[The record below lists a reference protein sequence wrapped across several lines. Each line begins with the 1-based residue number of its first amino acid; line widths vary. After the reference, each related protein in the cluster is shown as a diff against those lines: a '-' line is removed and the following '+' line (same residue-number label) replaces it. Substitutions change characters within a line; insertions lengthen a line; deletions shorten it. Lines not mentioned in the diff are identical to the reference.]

1 MQGVYEIL
9 NFLTGDDLY
18 THQIPR
24 AMRECRPWLASQF
37 PQLMDDAPGMP
48 DRLADM
54 DRRIETVS
62 QDRASIAKV
71 IEQWVETL
79 RVTMGLPE
87 MLPVYELGAD
97 MHTRVDPIEE
107 ARTMI
112 GEGNVV
118 VVVTEKGK

>member
-87 MLPVYELGAD
+87 MLRVYELGAD
-97 MHTRVDPIEE
+97 IHTRIDPIDE